1 MDPMKIP
8 GLTLS
13 AVSSGVQRLENAW
26 QCGLQEQMQN
36 FSSCIPYHKEGNTVL
51 AVPHLILKAKRSTPR
66 NTAPAQTLGGTE
78 DINSE

>member
-1 MDPMKIP
+1 MP
-8 GLTLS
+8 
-13 AVSSGVQRLENAW
+13 E
-26 QCGLQEQMQN
+26 CGLQGKMQT
-36 FSSCIPYHKEGNTVL
+36 SASCIPYHKEGNTVL